1 MRHRKPQMRV
11 VMRGQHRIHG
21 VVLEHQDAVE
31 QAALALARPALDVR
45 KRRLLMLARGQVLC
59 LQRAQPGAQLQRAVA
74 GHDHRQGVDEQ
85 PLHSFHAGQLGRAAC
100 HRGPEGHRGLA
111 RVPRQHQR
119 PCGLHQ
125 GVGRHALALGKLH
138 QLLRGTGIQR
148 GAGLVVPLPGCR
160 QGTRP
165 DSRPGKRIHQQG
177 GLVQRLHQAP
187 PVGLAGPVVQALQPC
202 DVVAVAG
209 VHGLHGNAL
218 VVAQHLAQQAR

>member
-1 MRHRKPQMRV
+1 
-11 VMRGQHRIHG
+11 MRGQHGVHG

-31 QAALALARPALDVR
+31 QAALALARPALDIR
-45 KRRLLMLARGQVLC
+45 KRGLLMLARGQVLR
-59 LQRAQPGAQLQRAVA
+59 LQCAQPGPQFQRAVA
-74 GHDHRQGVDEQ
+74 GHDDRQGVDEQ
-85 PLHSFHAGQLGRAAC
+85 ALHFLHAGKLRRTAG

-160 QGTRP
+160 PGNRA
-165 DSRPGKRIHQQG
+165 GKRIHQQG